1 MTTEPVT
8 FRTVW
13 VDANG
18 IRETLCSGIETK
30 ARAEKIVAE
39 LTSVRFPRSEN
50 LVVEQETVRHQ
61 SDPPA
66 TFAQSPDLVAAM
78 REHRAIL
85 QQLQEAVSQFA
96 DGSGEDLRSRTV
108 QHAGSCPD

>member
-1 MTTEPVT
+1 MKTEPIT
-8 FRTVW
+8 FRIVW

-18 IRETLCSGIETK
+18 IRETLCGGIETR

-50 LVVEQETVRHQ
+50 LVVEQETVGHQ
-61 SDPPA
+61 GEPPA

-78 REHRAIL
+78 REHHAT
-85 QQLQEAVSQFA
+85 LQELQTAVSQVA
-96 DGSGEDLRSRTV
+96 DGSGEDSRSRTV
-108 QHAGSCPD
+108 QPAGTISD